1 MLKITT
7 ETTTNATLV
16 KLEGTI
22 RGPWVEELNK
32 ACAESMK
39 ELGKRNLVVE
49 MAGVGFADAAGREL
63 LIHIRNAGAEL
74 KGASPFLRQLLDGD
88 HAKSL
93 GNSEFD
99 KGGK

>member
-7 ETTTNATLV
+7 ETTPNATSI

-39 ELGKRNLVVE
+39 ELGKRNFVVE

-63 LIHIRNAGAEL
+63 LIHIRNAGAQL
-74 KGASPFLRQLLDGD
+74 KGATPFLRQLLEVD
-88 HAKSL
+88 HAKSS
-93 GNSEFD
+93 GNSESD
-99 KGGK
+99 MGGK